1 MTQEQKNWYD
11 FGYEQQCSR
20 CPLLDHVWGGPEY
33 PIELQK
39 YYRQGQVQAFLD
51 EKAERPGFYTELKK

>member
-20 CPLLDHVWGGPEY
+20 YPLLDHVWGGPEY

-39 YYRQGQVQAFLD
+39 YYRQGQAFLD
-51 EKAERPGFYTELKK
+51 EKAERPGFLFGNV